1 MYSTK
6 LNFFYPL
13 YRYLNGIT
21 VKIRIIG
28 PVVRTGPRREPL
40 EDYLKRMHKL
50 TGLCEDTELD
60 TAGIKKGPTSIESR
74 YDAII
79 ASPDILRLIN
89 EAEKDG
95 VDAVVVSC
103 MGDPGVMAGKELVN
117 IPVLGPCE
125 TSMLVASY
133 IGDKTSIVTVLE
145 NEVCAIKENVRAYG
159 LSHKLASARAINI
172 PVLELRK
179 DQDRTLKAL
188 IEQSKKAIE
197 EGAKS
202 IILGCTGM
210 TGLGEKLAEHL
221 DVPVLDPL
229 LVTVKFAELLV
240 RLGLKQSKITFPT
253 PPPKK
258 MIGYE

>member
-1 MYSTK
+1 M
-6 LNFFYPL
+6 
-13 YRYLNGIT
+13 
-21 VKIRIIG
+21 KIRIIG

-40 EDYLKRMHKL
+40 EDYLNRMRKL
-50 TGLCEDTELD
+50 TGICDDTELES
-60 TAGIKKGPTSIESR
+60 AGIKRGPTSIESR
-74 YDAII
+74 YDAIM
-79 ASPDILRLIN
+79 ASPDILRLIK

-95 VDAVVVSC
+95 ADAAVVSC

-125 TSMLVASY
+125 TCMLVASSL
-133 IGDKTSIVTVLE
+133 GDKTSVVTVLK
-145 NEVCAIKENVRAYG
+145 NEVAAIEENVRAYG
-159 LSHKLASARAINI
+159 LSHKLASARAIDI

-179 DQDRTLKAL
+179 DMDETLNAL
-188 IEQSKKAIE
+188 VRESKRAVE
-197 EGAKS
+197 EDGAKS

-210 TGLGEKLAEHL
+210 TGLGAKLAEHL

-229 LVTVKFAELLV
+229 LVTVKFAEMLV
-240 RLGLKQSKITFPT
+240 KLGLKQSKMTFPT

>member
-1 MYSTK
+1 M
-6 LNFFYPL
+6 
-13 YRYLNGIT
+13 
-21 VKIRIIG
+21 KIRIIG

-40 EDYLKRMHKL
+40 EDYLNRMRKL
-50 TGLCEDTELD
+50 TGLCADTKLD
-60 TAGIKKGPTSIESR
+60 SVGIEKGPTSIESR
-74 YDAII
+74 YDAIM
-79 ASPDILRLIN
+79 ASPDILRLIK
-89 EAEKDG
+89 EAEADG

-103 MGDPGVMAGKELVN
+103 MGDPGVMSGKELVN

-125 TSMLVASY
+125 TSMLVASAL
-133 IGDKTSIVTVLE
+133 GDKTSIVTVLQ
-145 NEVCAIKENVRAYG
+145 NEVCAIEENVRAYG

-172 PVLELRK
+172 PVLELSK
-179 DQDRTLKAL
+179 DIERTLNAL
-188 IEQSKKAIE
+188 VEESNKAIE
-197 EGAKS
+197 EDGAKS

-229 LVTVKFAELLV
+229 LVTVKFAEMLV
-240 RLGLKQSKITFPT
+240 RLGLKQSKLTFPT